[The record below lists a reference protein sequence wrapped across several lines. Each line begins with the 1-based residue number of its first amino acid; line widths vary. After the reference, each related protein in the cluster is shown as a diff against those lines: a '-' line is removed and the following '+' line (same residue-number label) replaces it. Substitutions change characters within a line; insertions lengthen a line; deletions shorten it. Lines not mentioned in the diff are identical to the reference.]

1 MTSNK
6 NLILLAL
13 VLIIAAAPT
22 ESIQFPFFSNPQ
34 PSSPSAATSSSLFQL
49 QQAVH
54 ITTYQDRR
62 LHLRRIFNDT
72 DRNTIDIRSKLSP
85 LTTTRTDGNPNARYY
100 PSSHSLKI
108 RKGKIWT
115 HHATLN
121 QWKLAHQRQILIDR
135 SLRNLEDHH
144 SQLLLNNNI
153 TLMNSQ
159 LDWDEFETVL
169 PDVTDI
175 ETLASLAMMTNN
187 AYTLPGD
194 DRWYDPGGAWN
205 LSDSF
210 GWEEDGLRG
219 HVFATP
225 DNSTVV
231 IAIKGTSA
239 GLLGNGGSTGVNDKL
254 NDNLFFSC
262 CCARVSWSWSTVC
275 DCYEGPNKC
284 RESCVESAL
293 ANKSVYFQA
302 AVDLYDDMVRMYPH
316 SQIWLAGHSLGAAL
330 AGMIGVTFGVPAI
343 GFEAPGDLLPA
354 QRLHLPLPPGGRFGN
369 DQEMSHVFQVFHT
382 ADPIAMGTCNGAL
395 SSCSVAGYALETR
408 CHLGKSIVFDT
419 VGKLKWAQDIR
430 THPIQTVI
438 EKVLRPDW
446 IPKSSSPDCQ
456 KSENQLGGQGLRWPW
471 TGRKSKGSSDC
482 PEENDEPIVPIA
494 QPQECEEGDCPL
506 WEFRDSWDDSSS
518 G

>member
-1 MTSNK
+1 
-6 NLILLAL
+6 
-13 VLIIAAAPT
+13 
-22 ESIQFPFFSNPQ
+22 
-34 PSSPSAATSSSLFQL
+34 
-49 QQAVH
+49 
-54 ITTYQDRR
+54 
-62 LHLRRIFNDT
+62 
-72 DRNTIDIRSKLSP
+72 
-85 LTTTRTDGNPNARYY
+85 
-100 PSSHSLKI
+100 
-108 RKGKIWT
+108 
-115 HHATLN
+115 
-121 QWKLAHQRQILIDR
+121 
-135 SLRNLEDHH
+135 
-144 SQLLLNNNI
+144 
-153 TLMNSQ
+153 
-159 LDWDEFETVL
+159 
-169 PDVTDI
+169 
-175 ETLASLAMMTNN
+175 
-187 AYTLPGD
+187 
-194 DRWYDPGGAWN
+194 
-205 LSDSF
+205 
-210 GWEEDGLRG
+210 
-219 HVFATP
+219 
-225 DNSTVV
+225 
-231 IAIKGTSA
+231 
-239 GLLGNGGSTGVNDKL
+239 
-254 NDNLFFSC
+254 
-262 CCARVSWSWSTVC
+262 
-275 DCYEGPNKC
+275 
-284 RESCVESAL
+284 VESAL

-408 CHLGKSIVFDT
+408 CHLGKSIVFGKRFLLILTEKTCSDWIDGYDGPHPIDT

-456 KSENQLGGQGLRWPW
+456 KSENQLGEQGLRWPW

>member
-1 MTSNK
+1 MPPNK
-6 NLILLAL
+6 NFVFLSL
-13 VLIIAAAPT
+13 VATFIIQID
-22 ESIQFPFFSNPQ
+22 SLQIPFLSNPQ
-34 PSSPSAATSSSLFQL
+34 PSSSLPPAPSSSVFQL

-54 ITTYQDRR
+54 ITKYKNRR
-62 LHLRRIFNDT
+62 LHLRRIFNQT
-72 DRNTIDIRSKLSP
+72 DRETIDIRSNTLHSAA
-85 LTTTRTDGNPNARYY
+85 TTTDGSPIEHYY
-100 PSSHSLKI
+100 PSSHSLKV
-108 RKGKIWT
+108 RTGKVWS
-115 HHATLN
+115 HRATLN
-121 QWKLAHQRQILIDR
+121 QWKLAHQRQILLDQ
-135 SLRNLEDHH
+135 SLRNFEDH
-144 SQLLLNNNI
+144 SEILANNI

-159 LDWDEFETVL
+159 LNWSEFDTVL

-225 DNSTVV
+225 DNSTIV

-262 CCARVSWSWSTVC
+262 CCARVSWSWSPVC

-284 RESCVESAL
+284 RASCVEGAL
-293 ANKSVYFQA
+293 MNKSVYFQA
-302 AVDLYDDMVRMYPH
+302 AVDLYDDIVRMYPH

-330 AGMIGVTFGVPAI
+330 AGILGVTFGIPAV

-354 QRLHLPLPPGGRFGN
+354 QRLHLPLPPGANFGKG
-369 DQEMSHVFQVFHT
+369 QEMSHVFQVFHT

-408 CHLGKSIVFDT
+408 CHLGQSIIFDT

-438 EKVLRPDW
+438 DKVLRPDW
-446 IPKSSSPDCQ
+446 IPGSTSSDCQ
-456 KSENQLGGQGLRWPW
+456 ENDKQLEEEGFRWPW
-471 TGRKSKGSSDC
+471 SGRKNKGSDC
-482 PEENDEPIVPIA
+482 PNENDEPIVPIA
-494 QPQECEEGDCPL
+494 QPQDCEEGDCPL
-506 WEFRDSWDDSSS
+506 WEFRDSWDDN
-518 G
+518 GGDH